1 MHPSALCDVL
11 SRARSSKH
19 VHVCVCQGS
28 RLCLMCPENA
38 TNLEDGSDACPVAVQ
53 PGTNLTTRYAVIVSF
68 GVFLNGT
75 SLDDIAPKVR
85 CPGP

>member
-1 MHPSALCDVL
+1 MLC
-11 SRARSSKH
+11 AE
-19 VHVCVCQGS
+19 QGS

-38 TNLEDGSDACPVAVQ
+38 TNVEDGSDACAVAVL

-75 SLDDIAPKVR
+75 SLADIAPKVPLPLHCR
-85 CPGP
+85 KALTGK